1 MSAPES
7 PAQPTTPHQDDQ
19 HDPQLAD
26 VAMDMSE
33 VPAKEKK
40 PDEHNPFGGDSL
52 DQAIRVMQR
61 ERYAVFPVFAT
72 WGQDPNH
79 PASPS
84 QHANGDSPSH
94 QHNQQAQLD
103 SILAL
108 RSPTSGPD
116 GTADVEGTTMAPELR
131 FPDEMAS
138 QNAPTG
144 QSSMN
149 DDGQQQQQ
157 QAQQPSQQS
166 QNLLAPPQSGPSHE
180 PEKGKDSTFSRSPEL
195 RVTHKLA
202 ERKRRK
208 EMKELFDEL
217 RDELPADR
225 TMKASKWEILS
236 KAVEHMRHLK
246 STQTD
251 HQRELE
257 HLRRENEHLRATAYA
272 HPPPHPHTAH
282 NTHNTH
288 NTHTFPAYLPYHPN
302 AFQAHNNMSQNVS
315 GQNGGVQGQAQ
326 GQQQQVQMQ
335 QQPGQG
341 VLQQAGLASQH
352 PTPQHT
358 PGLGVDQGQGQM
370 SGQVSAQGTP
380 APGQ

>member
-1 MSAPES
+1 MSAMSAPDS
-7 PAQPTTPHQDDQ
+7 PAQPTTPQDDQ
-19 HDPQLAD
+19 HDAQQAD
-26 VAMDMSE
+26 VAMDITDE
-33 VPAKEKK
+33 PQKDKK
-40 PDEHNPFGGDSL
+40 HDDHNPFGGDSL

-61 ERYAVFPVFAT
+61 ERYTVFPMFTT
-72 WGQDPNH
+72 WAQDPNN

-103 SILAL
+103 SILSL
-108 RSPTSGPD
+108 RSPTSGED
-116 GTADVEGTTMAPELR
+116 GSADVEGTGITPEIR
-131 FPDEMAS
+131 FSDEMAA
-138 QNAPTG
+138 QNVPAGPV
-144 QSSMN
+144 SLK

-157 QAQQPSQQS
+157 QQAQQTSQQA
-166 QNLLAPPQSGPSHE
+166 QNLLAPPQSGTSQDG
-180 PEKGKDSTFSRSPEL
+180 EKGKDSTFSRSPEL
-195 RVTHKLA
+195 RITHKLA

-236 KAVEHMRHLK
+236 KAVEHMRQLK
-246 STQTD
+246 AAQVD

-272 HPPPHPHTAH
+272 HPPPHPHNNNHNAH
-282 NTHNTH
+282 AY
-288 NTHTFPAYLPYHPN
+288 PAYLPYHPN
-302 AFQAHNNMSQNVS
+302 AFQAHNNMPQNVG
-315 GQNGGVQGQAQ
+315 GQNGVQAQ
-326 GQQQQVQMQ
+326 GQQQQVHVQPP
-335 QQPGQG
+335 QPGQG
-341 VLQQAGLASQH
+341 LLQQAGLASQH
-352 PTPQHT
+352 HTPQPT
-358 PGLGVDQGQGQM
+358 PGLQTPGGDQGQGQM